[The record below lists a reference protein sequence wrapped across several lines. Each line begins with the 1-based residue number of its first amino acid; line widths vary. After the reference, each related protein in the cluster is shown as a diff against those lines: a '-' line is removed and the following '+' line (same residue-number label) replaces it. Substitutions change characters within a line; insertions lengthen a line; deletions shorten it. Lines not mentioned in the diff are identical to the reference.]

1 MATTTTERTQQHRAR
16 RRALGYTIL
25 HCQLPADASSI
36 LAGMVERT
44 GLTKAEIITRLIRSY
59 AEKFG

>member
-1 MATTTTERTQQHRAR
+1 MPLTATERTANLRAR
-16 RRALGYTIL
+16 RKAQGYTIL
-25 HCQLPADASSI
+25 HCQIPPDASSI
-36 LAGMVERT
+36 LVGLVKGT

>member
-1 MATTTTERTQQHRAR
+1 MATTTTERTAQHRAR

-25 HCQLPADASSI
+25 HCQIPPDASSI
-36 LAGMVERT
+36 LAGLVTRS
-44 GLTKAEIITRLIRSY
+44 GLTKAEIIARLIRSY